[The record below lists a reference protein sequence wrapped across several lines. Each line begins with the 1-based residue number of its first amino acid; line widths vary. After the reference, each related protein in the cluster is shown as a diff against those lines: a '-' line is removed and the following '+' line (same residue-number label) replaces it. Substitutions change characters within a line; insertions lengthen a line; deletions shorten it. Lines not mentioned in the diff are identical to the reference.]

1 MVEML
6 HSDKISLNDKIL
18 FLFKAS
24 IQALKRNKFLA
35 NIYTSRKV
43 I

>member
-1 MVEML
+1 MVELL
-6 HSDKISLNDKIL
+6 HSDEISLNAKIL
-18 FLFKAS
+18 FLFKAL

-35 NIYTSRKV
+35 YIYTSRKV